1 MATILLKIFLIAL
14 TLYIGVCTY
23 MYFSQEQF
31 MFFPE
36 KLNKQSDFRFTEPFE
51 ELNFKTKDNVLINAL
66 LFKAE
71 HSKGL
76 IFYLHGNAGS
86 LASWGGVAN
95 TYTRLGYDVLML
107 DYRGFGKSEGK
118 IQNLNQF
125 FSDIELVYCEMTR
138 KYAENQIIV
147 LGYSM
152 GSGLA
157 AKIAS
162 TNHPK
167 MLILQTPY
175 YNFKDLTKR
184 VMPYIPTFILKYP
197 IMTNEYIQLCK
208 MPIVIFH
215 GMQDEVIYYG
225 SSLKLKEHFKPTDQ
239 LITLENQG
247 HNGISEHPVYQSELK
262 RILNTN

>member
-1 MATILLKIFLIAL
+1 MATILLKIILTAL
-14 TLYIGVCTY
+14 LLYIGVCTFV
-23 MYFSQEQF
+23 YFSQEQF
-31 MFFPE
+31 IFFPE
-36 KLNKQSDFRFTEPFE
+36 KLNKQYRFQFTEAFE
-51 ELNFKTKDNVLINAL
+51 ELHFKTKDTISINGL

-71 HSKGL
+71 KSKGL

-86 LASWGGVAN
+86 LASWGEVAS

-118 IQNLNQF
+118 IQNLTQL

-138 KYAENQIIV
+138 KYDENQIIV

-167 MLILQTPY
+167 RLILQTPY

-184 VMPYIPTFILKYP
+184 VMPYIPIFILKYP

-215 GMQDEVIYYG
+215 GVEDEVIYYG
-225 SSLKLKEHFKPTDQ
+225 SSLKLKEHFKAMDQ

-247 HNGISEHPVYQSELK
+247 HNGISEHPVYKSELK
-262 RILNTN
+262 KILSPD

>member
-1 MATILLKIFLIAL
+1 
-14 TLYIGVCTY
+14 
-23 MYFSQEQF
+23 

-36 KLNKQSDFRFTEPFE
+36 KLDKQYRFQFVEPFE
-51 ELNFKTKDNVLINAL
+51 ELNFKTKDNILVHGL
-66 LFKAE
+66 LFKAN

-86 LASWGGVAN
+86 LASWGGVAP
-95 TYTRLGYDVLML
+95 TYTQLGYDVLML

-118 IQNLNQF
+118 IQNLNQL
-125 FSDIELVYCEMTR
+125 FSDIQLAYREMTQ

-157 AKIAS
+157 AKIAA

-175 YNFKDLTKR
+175 YNLKDLTQR

-197 IMTNEYIQLCK
+197 IMTNKYIQLCP

-215 GMQDEVIYYG
+215 GKEDEVIYYG
-225 SSLKLKEHFKPTDQ
+225 SSLKLKAHFKPTDQ

-262 RILNTN
+262 RILR

>member
-1 MATILLKIFLIAL
+1 
-14 TLYIGVCTY
+14 
-23 MYFSQEQF
+23 

-36 KLNKQSDFRFTEPFE
+36 KLYKQYHFRFAAPFE
-51 ELNFKTKDNVLINAL
+51 ELNFKTNDNFSINAL

-86 LASWGGVAN
+86 LASWGAVAS

-118 IQNLNQF
+118 IQNLKQL
-125 FSDIELVYCEMTR
+125 FSDVQLAYSEMTQ
-138 KYAENQIIV
+138 KYAENQMIV

-157 AKIAS
+157 AKIAA
-162 TNHPK
+162 TNQPK

-175 YNFKDLTKR
+175 YNFKDLAKR

-197 IMTNEYIQLCK
+197 IMTNKYIQSCK

-215 GMQDEVIYYG
+215 GTADEVIYYG
-225 SSLKLKEHFKPTDQ
+225 SSLKLKAHFKPMDQ

-247 HNGISEHPVYQSELK
+247 HNNISEHPVYKSELK
-262 RILNTN
+262 KILSTN

>member
-1 MATILLKIFLIAL
+1 
-14 TLYIGVCTY
+14 
-23 MYFSQEQF
+23 

-36 KLNKQSDFRFTEPFE
+36 KLNKQYHFQFSEPFE
-51 ELNFKTKDNVLINAL
+51 ELHFKTKDNILINGL
-66 LFKAE
+66 LFKAK

-86 LASWGGVAN
+86 LASWGGVAS
-95 TYTRLGYDVLML
+95 TYTHLGYDVLML
-107 DYRGFGKSEGK
+107 DYRGFGKSEGR
-118 IQNLNQF
+118 IQNLNQLF
-125 FSDIELVYCEMTR
+125 DDIQRAYREMTQ

-162 TNHPK
+162 ANHPK

-215 GMQDEVIYYG
+215 GKEDEVIYYG
-225 SSLKLKEHFKPTDQ
+225 SSLKLKTHLKPTDS

-247 HNGISEHPVYQSELK
+247 HNNISEHPVYKSELK
-262 RILNTN
+262 KILSTN